1 MVPVAS
7 RIALPCA
14 AGCRPP
20 ASPKPFM
27 VHQYSYVVF
36 AISVGCVRV
45 RKSTPVY
52 EKLITKKV
60 LVLLRLGSG
69 LGYELGLGLMLVV
82 GLGLGFRVQRCAD
95 PVILGSLLATDSDQI
110 SVSASAAIR
119 NSVSA
124 VNPRMQVMSTPYT
137 ADHTHNPIRQFE

>member
-1 MVPVAS
+1 MLFSLSVCGV
-7 RIALPCA
+7 CA
-14 AGCRPP
+14 WE
-20 ASPKPFM
+20 S
-27 VHQYSYVVF
+27 
-36 AISVGCVRV
+36 
-45 RKSTPVY
+45 PVY

-69 LGYELGLGLMLVV
+69 FGYELGLGLMLV
-82 GLGLGFRVQRCAD
+82 LGLGFRVQRCAD
-95 PVILGSLLATDSDQI
+95 PVILASLLSRDSDQR

>member
-1 MVPVAS
+1 MCGVC
-7 RIALPCA
+7 ALE
-14 AGCRPP
+14 
-20 ASPKPFM
+20 S
-27 VHQYSYVVF
+27 
-36 AISVGCVRV
+36 
-45 RKSTPVY
+45 PVY
-52 EKLITKKV
+52 EKLIIKTV

-69 LGYELGLGLMLVV
+69 LRYELGLGLMLVV

-137 ADHTHNPIRQFE
+137 ADHTHNPIRQLE